1 MSYPGG
7 CRAVFHGN
15 ATPDMAWG
23 EFRPVSMPQVIPHEG
38 TPLCQYLK
46 NVPVG
51 RFHRVEYTVNE
62 VLSTTVADYRVK

>member
-1 MSYPGG
+1 MSLHVEY
-7 CRAVFHGN
+7 RV
-15 ATPDMAWG
+15 
-23 EFRPVSMPQVIPHEG
+23 G

-62 VLSTTVADYRVK
+62 VLRNILVEDRRQVAH